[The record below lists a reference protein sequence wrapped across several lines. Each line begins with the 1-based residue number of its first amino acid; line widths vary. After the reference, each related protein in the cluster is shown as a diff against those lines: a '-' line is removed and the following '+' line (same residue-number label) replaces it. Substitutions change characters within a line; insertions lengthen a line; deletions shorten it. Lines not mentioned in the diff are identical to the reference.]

1 MEDEFYGLTVN
12 GSDLKTYIRRF
23 QELAFICPNMV
34 PNSEK
39 LMEAFIGGQPQS
51 IKGNVTASKPQ
62 TLEEATNMPKELM
75 DQMIIGRPNGVTPKY
90 SLKPLVPRLFK
101 LLGVEV
107 KMANDCVGPEVEKL
121 VAGIS
126 DGGVLLLENV
136 RFYKKE
142 EKNDPE
148 YAKKLAS
155 LADLYVND
163 AFGTAHTAHAST
175 ECIAKYLK
183 RGSEKISS
191 FLDIDAK
198 LPRFGFYVPLELDYL
213 VGAVSSPNKLFAA
226 IVGGSKIP
234 IARWFQQKK
243 FLTAGWDWTL
253 DQILSSHLVK
263 LWILPK
269 PLFRMD
275 LWVYLRWKSLL
286 LEPRYELIL
295 SHVTLPDNLDWCG
308 RAPTP
313 VKGPFLDANHNI
325 YDLGRFNNTQDR

>member
-1 MEDEFYGLTVN
+1 MQ
-12 GSDLKTYIRRF
+12 R
-23 QELAFICPNMV
+23 
-34 PNSEK
+34 K
-39 LMEAFIGGQPQS
+39 LP
-51 IKGNVTASKPQ
+51 V
-62 TLEEATNMPKELM
+62 
-75 DQMIIGRPNGVTPKY
+75 
-90 SLKPLVPRLFK
+90 
-101 LLGVEV
+101 
-107 KMANDCVGPEVEKL
+107 
-121 VAGIS
+121 
-126 DGGVLLLENV
+126 
-136 RFYKKE
+136 
-142 EKNDPE
+142 
-148 YAKKLAS
+148 
-155 LADLYVND
+155 LADFMLNY
-163 AFGTAHTAHAST
+163 AFGNCNIRHMAST
-175 ECIAKYLK
+175 ECICQVVKNK
-183 RGSEKISS
+183 FIS
-191 FLDIDAK
+191 DMDAK